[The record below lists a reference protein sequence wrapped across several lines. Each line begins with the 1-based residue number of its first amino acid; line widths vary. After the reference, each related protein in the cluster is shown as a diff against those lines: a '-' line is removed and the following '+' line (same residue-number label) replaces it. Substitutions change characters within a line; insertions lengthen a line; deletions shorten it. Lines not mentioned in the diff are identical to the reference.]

1 MNLDNTVFNIPVL
14 TREYT
19 ITCSNDELNINKGRC
34 PDYALEWSDEQNKLH
49 WPDSHN
55 YLKGLHS
62 PSSSSGLSS
71 PSSSGLHSPSS
82 SGLPSPIN
90 NSLDVTRSIDTFL
103 LLFENNEKIKTNNE
117 KIKTNNKK
125 IETNKKKNTYYKL
138 FRKVANKIFEKKE
151 DIVLF
156 CSLEV
161 LVCNIDDD
169 INELNLSKYGK
180 QLWKIIKKFSP
191 FVVVHNKYY
200 TPDLIKWCKFTLETD
215 NITVY
220 SVIKEEE
227 ETNKDL
233 ASYILIDNMY
243 CDEYKNQIFVQNTNV
258 NETLQKLLPHL

>member
-1 MNLDNTVFNIPVL
+1 MNLDNIVFNIPVL

-62 PSSSSGLSS
+62 PSSSSSGLPS
-71 PSSSGLHSPSS
+71 PSSSSSGLPSPSS

-90 NSLDVTRSIDTFL
+90 NSLDVTRSIDTFFS
-103 LLFENNEKIKTNNE
+103 LFEHNE
-117 KIKTNNKK
+117 K